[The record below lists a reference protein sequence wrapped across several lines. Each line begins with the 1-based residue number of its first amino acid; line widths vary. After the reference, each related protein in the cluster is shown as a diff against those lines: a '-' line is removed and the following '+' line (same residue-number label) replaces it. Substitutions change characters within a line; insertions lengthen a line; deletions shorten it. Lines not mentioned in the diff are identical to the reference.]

1 MRDPFPLPPPPFLT
15 TFIHPLASHLHL
27 FTLPLHI
34 HEVLFAL
41 GLYATIGLY
50 LSPLLSRRLFPQ
62 RYNAFS
68 RRTQINWNV
77 HVVSFCQAC
86 IICSLS
92 FWLITQD
99 TERQTW
105 RPENNT
111 GRQGVEGLEKRVWGY
126 NGATGLCQSFALGY
140 FLWDLV
146 MCSVHVDIFG
156 WGMLAHAVAA
166 VSVFSLGY
174 RPFCYF
180 YCPIFLLYELS
191 SPFLNIHWFCD
202 KLDLTGSPLQAINGG
217 LLTTTF
223 FLARI
228 CWGNYSSFN
237 TFYDLY
243 TAYSLPHSSLT
254 TEPSKSASATSFPSV
269 QPDYQAIY
277 SLSPDQQTKAFM
289 SSPNNHPL
297 PLWLP
302 LVYLASNLILNAL
315 NIWWFYKMV
324 ATIRTRFH
332 PPWGTKGIGPDIIH
346 YEPLSAEEKAKIA
359 GSARAAKSAA
369 VGAGRV
375 ISGSGDLGGVGGDV
389 GGDVGGKGTYGAAAA
404 EGGDGMDVEVQRGV
418 YADGHKSLEVTGTE
432 TRKRSRRK
440 A

>member
-15 TFIHPLASHLHL
+15 SAIQPLATHLHL
-27 FTLPLHI
+27 STLPLHI

-41 GLYATIGLY
+41 GLYAFIGLY
-50 LSPLLSRRLFPQ
+50 LSPLLSRRLVPQ

-86 IICSLS
+86 VICSLS

-99 TERQTW
+99 SERQSW
-105 RPENNT
+105 RPEHNN
-111 GRQGVEGLEKRVWGY
+111 GRHGVEGLEKRVWGY

-180 YCPIFLLYELS
+180 YAPIFLLYELS

-202 KLDLTGSPLQAINGG
+202 KLDLTGSTFQAINGG

-243 TAYSLPHSSLT
+243 TAYFLHPSNDLLGS
-254 TEPSKSASATSFPSV
+254 SKSPSAPTAHSIDYAS
-269 QPDYQAIY
+269 IY
-277 SLSPDQQTKAFM
+277 SLPPDQQTTAFM
-289 SSPNNHPL
+289 SSPNQPL

-359 GSARAAKSAA
+359 RGKEGVKSAG
-369 VGAGRV
+369 VVAGRV
-375 ISGSGDLGGVGGDV
+375 LAGSTGVGGE
-389 GGDVGGKGTYGAAAA
+389 GTYGAAAA
-404 EGGDGMDVEVQRGV
+404 EGEGEGGEQVEVQRGV
-418 YADGHKSLEVTGTE
+418 YADGHKSLEVSGTA

>member
-1 MRDPFPLPPPPFLT
+1 MRDPFPLPPLPILT
-15 TFIHPLASHLHL
+15 SFIQPLASYLHL
-27 FTLPLHI
+27 STLPLHI
-34 HEVLFAL
+34 HEVLFAFT
-41 GLYATIGLY
+41 LYATIGLY
-50 LSPLLSRRLFPQ
+50 LSPLLSSYFCGS

-92 FWLITQD
+92 LWLITQD

-105 RPENNT
+105 RPENNDG
-111 GRQGVEGLEKRVWGY
+111 GRNGVEGLQKRVWGY

-174 RPFCYF
+174 RPFSYF

-202 KLDLTGSPLQAINGG
+202 KLDLTGSSLQAINGG

-237 TFYDLY
+237 TFYDLW
-243 TAYSLPHSSLT
+243 TAYNLPPHHPLT
-254 TEPSKSASATSFPSV
+254 TDSSKSAFAPSFPENGW
-269 QPDYQAIY
+269 DYSAIY
-277 SLSPDQQTKAFM
+277 HSSPEQQTTAFM
-289 SSPNNHPL
+289 DGNQSL

-324 ATIRTRFH
+324 ATIRTRFD
-332 PPWGTKGIGPDIIH
+332 PPWGTKGVGPEVIH

-359 GSARAAKSAA
+359 RGRGGVKDAA

-375 ISGSGDLGGVGGDV
+375 VAGDGLSGGNVGGQ
-389 GGDVGGKGTYGAAAA
+389 GTHGAAAA
-404 EGGDGMDVEVQRGV
+404 EGDEGMDVDVQVQRGV
-418 YADGHKSLEVTGTE
+418 YADGHKSLEITGSE
-432 TRKRSRRK
+432 TRRSAGARSRRK